1 MSINGRTVKRALT
14 GIAAV
19 ASLLLL
25 SFAVPAGAAA
35 QTAGT
40 AHTHSASHTQSV
52 LDDPCLQAIAVAVVE
67 VKVDGYLRDR
77 LKVPKEATA
86 LTVEEITPDVAQLAY
101 DVQGKKLFSVP
112 FDVSSVVYD
121 VLGLI
126 PGTSK
131 LWAAGGPAT
140 TCLKEAVIA
149 DIQAGINEGH
159 QLRKDLDNYLYGLI
173 PTGLT
178 VRAKPSDGTVLL
190 LSWHPHTVGL
200 PMWVVTSF
208 LKPGF
213 QISDGHTSHSTSA
226 DHYTWRGLAPGTKV
240 CFKVRAT
247 FTLGDSGWAHACG
260 TTSSPSS
267 PPPAACTP
275 SISSVGS
282 FTATGTQT
290 VQISGSCFGTGNTSS
305 GADTPYFRITDVTA
319 NWNACWTNDPGT
331 DSITCS
337 VSSWTNN
344 EITFTGFNGGY
355 GTGTW
360 VVNSGDLIKIQV
372 WNAQSGKGPATY
384 EVTAGGSADC
394 CVT

>member
-1 MSINGRTVKRALT
+1 MKRVLT
-14 GIAAV
+14 GIAAA

-25 SFAVPAGAAA
+25 SFAAPVGAAA
-35 QTAGT
+35 QTART
-40 AHTHSASHTQSV
+40 APAHSASDAQSFRI
-52 LDDPCLQAIAVAVVE
+52 DPCVGAIVLALAE
-67 VKVDGYLRDR
+67 ADVDHFLSVR
-77 LKVPKEATA
+77 LKLPAGATILTAIESNPDFAELKYELDNHQYLTAPFA
-86 LTVEEITPDVAQLAY
+86 LSA
-101 DVQGKKLFSVP
+101 
-112 FDVSSVVYD
+112 VVYD

-131 LWAAGGPAT
+131 LWAVGGPAT
-140 TCLKEAVIA
+140 TCLEEAVIA
-149 DIQAGINEGH
+149 DIQAGTNEGH
-159 QLRKDLDNYLYGLI
+159 QLRKALDNYLYGLI

-178 VRAKPSDGTVLL
+178 VRANPSNGTVLL
-190 LSWHPHTVGL
+190 LSWHPHKVGL
-200 PMWVVTSF
+200 PMSLVTSH

-213 QISDGHTSHSTSA
+213 QISNGATSRSTSA
-226 DHYTWRGLAPGTKV
+226 DSGTVHYTWHGLTPGSKV

-275 SISSVGS
+275 SINSVGS

-384 EVTAGGSADC
+384 EVTAGGGADC

>member
-1 MSINGRTVKRALT
+1 MKRVLT
-14 GIAAV
+14 GIAAA

-25 SFAVPAGAAA
+25 SFAAPVGAAA
-35 QTAGT
+35 QTART
-40 AHTHSASHTQSV
+40 AQAHGASHSQSFQI
-52 LDDPCLQAIAVAVVE
+52 DPCVGAIVLALAE
-67 VKVDGYLRDR
+67 AKVDHYLRDR
-77 LKVPKEATA
+77 LKLSTA
-86 LTVEEITPDVAQLAY
+86 ADILTAIETSPDYIELKYELNNHQYFTA
-101 DVQGKKLFSVP
+101 P
-112 FDVSSVVYD
+112 FAISAVIYD
-121 VLGLI
+121 VLALSPETGQY
-126 PGTSK
+126 
-131 LWAAGGPAT
+131 WAAGGPAT
-140 TCLKEAVIA
+140 TCLEEAVIL
-149 DIQAGINEGH
+149 DLRAGTSVGK
-159 QLRKDLDNYLYGLI
+159 QLRKALDNYLYGLI

-178 VRAKPSDGTVLL
+178 VRANPSNGTVLL
-190 LSWHPHTVGL
+190 LSWHPHKVGL
-200 PMWVVTSF
+200 PMSLVTSH

-213 QISDGHTSHSTSA
+213 QISNGAASRSTSA
-226 DHYTWRGLAPGTKV
+226 HSYTWHGLRPGTKV

-305 GADTPYFRITDVTA
+305 GADTPYLRITDVTA
-319 NWNACWTNDPGT
+319 NWNACWTGDPGT

-360 VVNSGDLIKIQV
+360 VVNSGDVIEIQV